1 MKQLT
6 VTLDDATFRSA
17 ELQAQKVGKSLT
29 VVMLEWLKGF
39 SSSGGEPDFDR
50 LAAEEAALRERMI
63 RQGRKFSGS
72 DRLTRDELH
81 DRHALR

>member
-6 VTLDDATFRSA
+6 FTLDDATFASA
-17 ELQAQKVGKSLT
+17 ENQARKVGRPLSLI
-29 VVMLEWLKGF
+29 VIDWLKGF
-39 SSSGGEPDFDR
+39 SANAATDFDR
-50 LAAEEAALRERMI
+50 LAREEEALRLQMQQ
-63 RQGRKFSGS
+63 QGRQFAAS